1 MNLYQIKN
9 LTFAYPDI
17 ASERDDRFLA
27 PSLQGIHLTIEQ
39 GSFVVVAGGSG
50 SGKTTL
56 LRQLKSCLAPRG
68 KRSGSIEFLGKRLD
82 EIERNVQTK
91 KIGFVLQDVD
101 AQLVTDKV
109 WHELAFGLESLSY
122 ENAFIRKRVSEMS
135 SFFGLNDIFHKK
147 VNELSG
153 GQKQLVNLAS
163 VMAMAPEVIILD
175 EPASQLDP
183 MAARDFFQCLHRI
196 NRELGTTIIITEH
209 RLEELWSMCSQF
221 VLMDA
226 GKIIYDGKME
236 DGILKLYESVTSIEV
251 PAACRIAIG
260 LGEQGA
266 IPITVA
272 EGRRWLTEYDACHEQ
287 TGKKGIIEKQSE
299 TERPGKTEKQSETEK
314 SDENRKSGDAGQP
327 GNKKKILD
335 VKDIFFRY
343 DKMDKD
349 VLRGLSLSVYENEM
363 LAVNGCNGCGKSTL
377 LSLLAGVH
385 TPYRGKIKKE
395 KGARIGLLPQDAKLL
410 FTENTVYRELG
421 SATSAR
427 EKIVSLCHLES
438 LLDRHP
444 YDLSGGEQQR
454 LGLAKVLLGMPDII
468 LMDEPTKG
476 MDASFKRVF
485 SDILMELQKQG
496 RTIVL
501 VSHDIEF
508 CAQTADRVCLLFDGE
523 TATVQKTADYFTG
536 NEFYTTAAARIAKNI
551 VKDAF
556 TVQQVLE
563 AYGVKPTKE
572 NADKDSADK
581 GSTCKSSADKKN
593 TDKGSADKGKTK
605 KNEKDEDESE
615 KVNHDIDK
623 TGSADKGNTDKGGT
637 DKTNPISLLC
647 KIGLVLTFLVMAF
660 CFYKTVSQEDLT
672 RLISDGAVTTEGVRY
687 ICLYGIF
694 IAAIAAFIG
703 LLRPIGKAKDRE
715 IELQKKNRYSRK
727 NIIITT
733 GCILAVLLT
742 IWIGKAILSDR
753 KYYFISLLVLI
764 EMMIPFAAA
773 FENRKPTA
781 RDLVT
786 VAVLCALA
794 ATGRIAFF
802 MIPNFNPVVAIVI
815 ISGVAFGCET
825 GFVTGAVTMLV
836 SNMVFGQGPWTPWQ
850 MFAMGLVGFAAGLV
864 FNNSH
869 VRTRMVTKLG
879 LCVFGGLCSIVIYGG
894 IMNPASVIMWQPA
907 VNMKMI
913 IAAYVTGF
921 PFDVVQGFATAL
933 FLWIMAG
940 PFLEKLDR
948 IKIKYGVLCEKQ
960 KDISQDA
967 IPGIDMEKGL
977 SYIGNS
983 IELYRT
989 LLETYL
995 DGSEERIQ
1003 KLEDSKKCGDIRTY
1017 DAAIHSLKGVSASI
1031 GADEMAKTAAGLE
1044 DACRN
1049 SADAMKYIRRHHKG
1063 AIKQYRE
1070 LLEHIKK
1077 WLANTESDDK
1087 IEGKRTAPITEI
1099 LETIVNMKK
1108 AVFEYRE
1115 KDACAYLEDLY
1126 HAEAPEIQK
1135 NMGEQYF
1142 EILNILSKSIENY
1155 EMDEAYEQVK
1165 TFETDIRRMIL

>member
-17 ASERDDRFLA
+17 ASEWDDRFLA

-82 EIERNVQTK
+82 EIERNVQTE

-236 DGILKLYESVTSIEV
+236 DGIWKLYESVTSIEV
-251 PAACRIAIG
+251 PAACRMAIG
-260 LGEQGA
+260 LGERQA

-287 TGKKGIIEKQSE
+287 TGKKDATGQQSE

-314 SDENRKSGDAGQP
+314 SDENRKSGNAGRP
-327 GNKKKILD
+327 DNKKKILD
-335 VKDIFFRY
+335 VRDVFFRY
-343 DKMDKD
+343 DKTDKD
-349 VLRGLSLSVYENEM
+349 VLRGLSFSVYDNEI
-363 LAVNGCNGCGKSTL
+363 LAVNGSNGCGKSTL

-385 TPYRGKIKKE
+385 TPYRGKIKK
-395 KGARIGLLPQDAKLL
+395 GNGVRIGLLPQDAKLL

-421 SATSAR
+421 NATPAR
-427 EKIVSLCHLES
+427 EKIVSLCRLER

-556 TVQQVLE
+556 TVRQVLE

-581 GSTCKSSADKKN
+581 GSTCKSSVNKGN
-593 TDKGSADKGKTK
+593 TDKGSEDKAKTK

-615 KVNHDIDK
+615 KVNHDIA
-623 TGSADKGNTDKGGT
+623 TSPSPT
-637 DKTNPISLLC
+637 SLLR

-742 IWIGKAILSDR
+742 IWIGKTVLSDR

-773 FENRKPTA
+773 FENRKPAA

-879 LCVFGGLCSIVIYGG
+879 LCVFGGFCSIVIYGG
-894 IMNPASVIMWQPA
+894 IMNPASVIMWQPT
-907 VNMKMI
+907 VNIKMI

-933 FLWIMAG
+933 FLWIMAR

-960 KDISQDA
+960 KDVSQGA

-1003 KLEDSKKCGDIRTY
+1003 KLEDSKKSGDIRTY

-1049 SADAMKYIRRHHKG
+1049 SADAMKYIRRHHKD

-1087 IEGKRTAPITEI
+1087 IEDKRTTSITEI
-1099 LETIVNMKK
+1099 LETIINMKK

-1115 KDACAYLEDLY
+1115 KDACTYLEDLY
-1126 HAEAPEIQK
+1126 HAESPEIQK

-1142 EILNILSKSIENY
+1142 ETLDILSKFIENY

>member
-82 EIERNVQTK
+82 EIERNVQTE

-163 VMAMAPEVIILD
+163 VMAMAPKVIILD

-236 DGILKLYESVTSIEV
+236 DGIWKLYESVTSIEV

-260 LGEQGA
+260 LGERQA
-266 IPITVA
+266 VPISVA
-272 EGRRWLTEYDACHEQ
+272 EGRHWLTEYDACHEQ
-287 TGKKGIIEKQSE
+287 TGKKDATGQQSE
-299 TERPGKTEKQSETEK
+299 NERLGKNEQQSKTEK
-314 SDENRKSGDAGQP
+314 SDENRKSGNAGQP

-335 VKDIFFRY
+335 VRDVFFRY

-349 VLRGLSLSVYENEM
+349 VLRGLSLSVYENEI
-363 LAVNGCNGCGKSTL
+363 LAINGSNGCGKSTL

-395 KGARIGLLPQDAKLL
+395 KGVRIGLLPQDAKLL
-410 FTENTVYRELG
+410 FTENTVYRELD
-421 SATSAR
+421 SESSAR
-427 EKIVSLCHLES
+427 EKIVSLCHLEP

-476 MDASFKRVF
+476 MDASFKRIF

-496 RTIVL
+496 CTIVL

-556 TVQQVLE
+556 TVRQVLE
-563 AYGVKPTKE
+563 AYGVKPTKG
-572 NADKDSADK
+572 NADKDS
-581 GSTCKSSADKKN
+581 
-593 TDKGSADKGKTK
+593 TDKAKTK
-605 KNEKDEDESE
+605 KNDKDEGESE

-623 TGSADKGNTDKGGT
+623 TGSADKGNTDKGIA
-637 DKTNPISLLC
+637 DKAETATPSSSISLLR

-703 LLRPIGKAKDRE
+703 LLRPIGKAEDRE

-742 IWIGKAILSDR
+742 IWIGKAVLSDR
-753 KYYFISLLVLI
+753 KYYFISLLILI

-773 FENRKPTA
+773 FENRKPAA

-815 ISGVAFGCET
+815 ISSVAFGCET

-864 FNNSH
+864 FNNSR

-879 LCVFGGLCSIVIYGG
+879 LCVFGGFCSIVIYGG

-907 VNMKMI
+907 VNIKMI

-933 FLWIMAG
+933 FLWIMAR

-960 KDISQDA
+960 KDVSQGA

-1003 KLEDSKKCGDIRTY
+1003 KLEDSKKSGDIRTY

-1049 SADAMKYIRRHHKG
+1049 SADAMKYIRRHHKD

-1077 WLANTESDDK
+1077 WLANTKSDDK
-1087 IEGKRTAPITEI
+1087 IEGKRTTSITEI
-1099 LETIVNMKK
+1099 LETIINMKK

-1115 KDACAYLEDLY
+1115 KDACTYLEDLY

-1142 EILNILSKSIENY
+1142 ETLDILSKFIENY